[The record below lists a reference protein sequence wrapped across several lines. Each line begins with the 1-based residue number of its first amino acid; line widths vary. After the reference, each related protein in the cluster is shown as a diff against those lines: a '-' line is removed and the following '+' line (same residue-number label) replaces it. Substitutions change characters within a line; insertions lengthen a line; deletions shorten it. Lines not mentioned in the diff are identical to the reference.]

1 MGLLGPYNDITG
13 KWCHQVVEIPNRDSL
28 LSLDVITSFAAINY
42 VLDIFF
48 AMLLTRR
55 QEEHVKASMD
65 MMAHRSV
72 LLNSVEESEKEN

>member
-1 MGLLGPYNDITG
+1 
-13 KWCHQVVEIPNRDSL
+13 
-28 LSLDVITSFAAINY
+28 
-42 VLDIFF
+42 
-48 AMLLTRR
+48 MLLTRR